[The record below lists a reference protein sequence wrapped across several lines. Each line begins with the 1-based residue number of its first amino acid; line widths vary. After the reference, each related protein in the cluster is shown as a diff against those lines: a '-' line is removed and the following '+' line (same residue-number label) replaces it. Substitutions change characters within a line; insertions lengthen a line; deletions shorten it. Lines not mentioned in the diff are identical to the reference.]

1 MSINDNLPESVEIGG
16 YTFPIN
22 TDFRAGME
30 FELMIQKGE
39 KNIFTLLRPF
49 FEKGIPRGVDI
60 ERAFDA
66 VELFYCCGAL
76 PERKE
81 KISNTKQ
88 AYSFDVDK
96 NAIYADFWRFYN
108 INLWTISLH
117 WWMFRALL
125 DGLPNESEFR
135 QRIYYRTVELKTLSK
150 REKERVSRIRKLIA
164 IEDTASP
171 KMTLAERNNA
181 MLAYI
186 QRRAKETAGGG

>member
-1 MSINDNLPESVEIGG
+1 MSMNDNLPESVEIGG
-16 YTFPIN
+16 HIYPIN

-39 KNIFTLLRPF
+39 KNITTLLIPF
-49 FEKGIPRGVDI
+49 FGEKIPRDI

-66 VELFYCCGAL
+66 VELFYCCGAI

-88 AYSFDVDK
+88 GYSFDVDK

-108 INLWTISLH
+108 INLWTTSLH

-135 QRIYYRTVELKTLSK
+135 QRIYYRTVDLKNLPK
-150 REKERVSRIRKLIA
+150 KEKERVLRIRKQIA
-164 IEDTASP
+164 IENETGP
-171 KMTLAERNNA
+171 KMTLEERNKA
-181 MLAYI
+181 MKDYI
-186 QRRAKETAGGG
+186 ARRAKETAGGG